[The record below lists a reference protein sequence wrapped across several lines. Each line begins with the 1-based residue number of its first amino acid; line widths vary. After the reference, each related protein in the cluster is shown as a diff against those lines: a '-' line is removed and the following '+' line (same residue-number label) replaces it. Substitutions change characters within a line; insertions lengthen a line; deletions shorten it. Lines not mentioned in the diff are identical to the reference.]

1 MSLVGQTDAILVDNQ
16 AAGVRFDLSID
27 ETGDIATAD
36 QFDTAIIVSLFTD
49 KRALPS
55 QVLENSL
62 RRGWLGSEFT
72 PGFEMGSQLWIFSQ
86 ARLTRDTINAMISI
100 ANQSLAWMITDNL
113 AISTSADVSLI
124 AGRVV
129 LQIEITRPDTK
140 VEKRL
145 FDLWNNSGVTTRD
158 PI

>member
-1 MSLVGQTDAILVDNQ
+1 MSLVGQTDALLVDNPD
-16 AAGVRFDLSID
+16 AGVRFDIAID
-27 ETGDIATAD
+27 DTGDILTAD

-55 QVLENSL
+55 QVLENAL
-62 RRGWLGSEFT
+62 RRGWIGSEFT

-100 ANQSLAWMITDNL
+100 ANESLKWMISSNL
-113 AISTSADVSLI
+113 AISTKADVTPIS
-124 AGRVV
+124 GRVV
-129 LQIEITRPDTK
+129 LQIEISRPDSK

-145 FDLWNNSGVTTRD
+145 FDLWNNSGVTSRD